1 MDDKLKGY
9 KGKARELLDKTKLDI
24 WDILKITSENET
36 FEGILLPRNEYSAP
50 DYIELKL
57 ENNYNVG
64 INVSKITNIEK
75 IGKKEAKYKIPE
87 KQFPKNK
94 KLPEITLLGT
104 GGTVASRLD
113 YTTGAVIPSFT
124 PGELFSS
131 VPELAEIC
139 NLETEIVFEILS
151 ENMKP
156 EYWQKLALNVE
167 KEANSGKDGIIIG
180 HGTDTMGFTSAALSF
195 MLKNLSIPVV
205 LVGSQRSSDRPSS
218 DAALNLINAATIATS
233 DIAEVV
239 VTMLG
244 SSAHDYGLIHR
255 GTLVR
260 KMHSSVRHTF
270 RTIDAIPLGMIKE
283 REIKMFN
290 NSYSKRIKGNHK
302 NKSETEAITNFEK
315 RIALIYSYPGM
326 NEEIIDF
333 YVDKGYKGM
342 VIAGTGLGHVN
353 TELYPSIERAIQ
365 EDMIVLMTVQTLH
378 GFTGMTVYSTGRE
391 LLELG
396 VIPGRNMIPE
406 TAYVKLGWTLGQ
418 FSHKK
423 EIKEILLTNI
433 AGEFIDREQP
443 IAYNYDIDTLLSKKQ
458 L

>member
-1 MDDKLKGY
+1 MEDKLKGY
-9 KGKARELLDKTKLDI
+9 KGKSKELLEKNKLEI
-24 WDILKITSENET
+24 WDIIKVNSENGN
-36 FEGILLPRNEYSAP
+36 FEGILLPRTEYSAP
-50 DYIELKL
+50 NYIDIKL

-64 INVSKITNIEK
+64 INVSKITKIEK
-75 IGKKEAKYKIPE
+75 IGKKEAHYQIPE
-87 KQFPKNK
+87 KKFPRNN
-94 KLPEITLLGT
+94 KLPNITLLGT

-156 EYWQKLALNVE
+156 EYWQKLAVKVE
-167 KEANSGKDGIIIG
+167 KAANSGKDGIVIG

-218 DAALNLINAATIATS
+218 DAAMNLINAATIATS

-239 VTMLG
+239 VAMLG

-260 KMHSSVRHTF
+260 KMHSSVRNTF
-270 RTIDAIPLGMIKE
+270 RTIDDIPLGMIKD
-283 REIKMFN
+283 RKIKMFTD
-290 NSYSKRIKGNHK
+290 SYKKRTKSK
-302 NKSETEAITNFEK
+302 TEALTQFEK
-315 RIALIYSYPGM
+315 KIALVYSYPGM
-326 NEEIIDF
+326 KDEIIDF
-333 YVDKGYKGM
+333 YVDKGYKGI
-342 VIAGTGLGHVN
+342 VIAGTGLGHVD
-353 TELYPSIERAIQ
+353 TELYPSIKRAIQ
-365 EDMIVLMTVQTLH
+365 EGIIVLMTVQTLH
-378 GFTGMTVYSTGRE
+378 GFTGMNVYSTGRE
-391 LLELG
+391 LLEIG
-396 VIPGRNMIPE
+396 VIPGRNLIPE
-406 TAYVKLGWTLGQ
+406 TAYVKLGCVLGR
-418 FSHKK
+418 HDDPN
-423 EIKEILLTNI
+423 EIKELLLTNI
-433 AGEFIDREQP
+433 AGEFVEREKP
-443 IAYNYDIDTLLSKKQ
+443 IAFNYDIDTLLSKNQ